1 MSATAAGQQPM
12 LELDGVSAGYGPV
25 QALSSV
31 SIRVMPGEIVTLI
44 GANGA
49 GKSTLLMT
57 ICGDPR
63 PHAGRIVL
71 EGRDIA
77 GLPTHA
83 IMRLGLAQSPEGRRV
98 FPRMTVDEN
107 LLMGAETL
115 GGGGDR
121 ASRREEVF
129 ALFPRLR
136 ERLAQRAGTLS
147 GGEQQMLAIGR
158 ALMSRPRL
166 LLLDEP
172 SLGLAPLVVRQIFGA
187 IRDLNATTG
196 LTVLLVEQNANLA
209 LRLAHRGYVLVNGR
223 IAMEGTGAE
232 LLARPEVRDA
242 YLGGGGEG
250 PQPAPP
256 PAPGPATA

>member
-1 MSATAAGQQPM
+1 VSDGHAAM
-12 LELDGVSAGYGPV
+12 LELDSVSAGYGPV
-25 QALSSV
+25 QALSAV
-31 SIRVMPGEIVTLI
+31 SIRVMPSEIVTLI

-63 PHAGRIVL
+63 PRSGRIIL

-115 GGGGDR
+115 GGGDR
-121 ASRREEVF
+121 AAQRDQVF

-136 ERLAQRAGTLS
+136 ERLSQRAGTLS

-172 SLGLAPLVVRQIFGA
+172 SLGLAPLVVRQIFAA

-223 IAMEGTGAE
+223 IAMEGTGAA

-242 YLGGGGEG
+242 YLGGGGAPP
-250 PQPAPP
+250 PQPAEK
-256 PAPGPATA
+256 PAPA

>member
-1 MSATAAGQQPM
+1 VSGAGGQPL

-25 QALSSV
+25 QALSAV
-31 SIRVMPGEIVTLI
+31 SIRVMPGEVVTLI

-63 PHAGRIVL
+63 PRAGRILL
-71 EGRDIA
+71 EGKDIA

-115 GGGGDR
+115 GGGGGDR
-121 ASRREEVF
+121 SARRGEVF

-136 ERLAQRAGTLS
+136 ERLGQRAGTLS

-187 IRDLNATTG
+187 IRDLNARTG

-242 YLGGGGEG
+242 YLGGGAEA
-250 PQPAPP
+250 QPAAG
-256 PAPGPATA
+256 PAPA

>member
-1 MSATAAGQQPM
+1 VSAEQSPL
-12 LELDGVSAGYGPV
+12 LELDAVSAGYGPV
-25 QALSSV
+25 QALSAV

-57 ICGDPR
+57 ICGDPKPR
-63 PHAGRIVL
+63 SGRVLLAGT
-71 EGRDIA
+71 DIA

-83 IMRLGLAQSPEGRRV
+83 IMRQGLAQSPEGRRV
-98 FPRMTVDEN
+98 FPRMTIREN

-115 GGGGDR
+115 AEGGDR
-121 ASRREEVF
+121 SAQLDQVF
-129 ALFPRLR
+129 TLFPRLR

-187 IRDLNATTG
+187 IRDLNGKTG

-242 YLGGGGEG
+242 YLGGGA
-250 PQPAPP
+250 PLPP
-256 PAPGPATA
+256 PLPADGPNPA